1 MKLIEKVIRI
11 EEYLNDWYDALPI
24 PALHTLFYLET
35 DELYTLSEADFEDRL
50 FELKQGWEAMDIMHK
65 IVLHDI
71 YEQEFSEF
79 ISEIELDINKP
90 FM

>member
-1 MKLIEKVIRI
+1 MKLIEKIIRI

-50 FELKQGWEAMDIMHK
+50 FELKQEWEAMHVMQK
-65 IVLHDI
+65 ILLHDRN
-71 YEQEFSEF
+71 EQEFSEF
-79 ISEIELDINKP
+79 VSGVELKK
-90 FM
+90 